1 MKTDTSRKRGGG
13 GLGKVVHKV
22 TEELFFMI
30 I

>member
-1 MKTDTSRKRGGG
+1 MKTDTSRKGGG